1 MLLRARVDIFRKGE
15 CHVTSHTEYIGHAV
29 FIRQH
34 ACREIAGLT
43 KRPAGPRL
51 PQQAAS
57 GLEDLVKKVPERNL
71 WRTKSKIQFQSY
83 DGDTLRIAVYTSTEN
98 THRAW
103 DPALLKW
110 KLVHTESKFQQNA
123 AIHRDFVDRLEI
135 KTGSKSLVLPGV
147 LIGGMVG
154 IATGAMFVTDEG
166 DWDFSPVYVPFG
178 AAIGFIAGGVIGASM
193 HTEKWQEIP
202 LQQLQSDSMSSR

>member
-1 MLLRARVDIFRKGE
+1 MSRLILNTLVMLYLFGSTHVVKSQDLQKGQQVRVYLNKQLQVLKIWSRRYLKGIF
-15 CHVTSHTEYIGHAV
+15 
-29 FIRQH
+29 
-34 ACREIAGLT
+34 
-43 KRPAGPRL
+43 
-51 PQQAAS
+51 
-57 GLEDLVKKVPERNL
+57 

>member
-1 MLLRARVDIFRKGE
+1 MSRLILNTLVMLYLFGSTHVVKSQDLQKGQQVRVYLNK
-15 CHVTSHTEYIGHAV
+15 
-29 FIRQH
+29 
-34 ACREIAGLT
+34 
-43 KRPAGPRL
+43 PL
-51 PQQAAS
+51 PE
-57 GLEDLVKKVPERNL
+57 LEDLVKKVPERNL

-83 DGDTLRIAVYTSTEN
+83 DDDTLRIAVYTSTEN

>member
-1 MLLRARVDIFRKGE
+1 MSRLILNTLVMLYLFGSTHVVKSQDLQKGQQVRVYLNK
-15 CHVTSHTEYIGHAV
+15 
-29 FIRQH
+29 Q
-34 ACREIAGLT
+34 
-43 KRPAGPRL
+43 L
-51 PQQAAS
+51 P

-193 HTEKWQEIP
+193 HTEKWQDIP

>member
-1 MLLRARVDIFRKGE
+1 MSRLILNTLVMLYLFGSTHVVKSQDLQKGQQVRVYLNK
-15 CHVTSHTEYIGHAV
+15 
-29 FIRQH
+29 Q
-34 ACREIAGLT
+34 
-43 KRPAGPRL
+43 L
-51 PQQAAS
+51 P

-83 DGDTLRIAVYTSTEN
+83 DDDTLRIAVYTSTEN

>member
-1 MLLRARVDIFRKGE
+1 MSRLILNTLVMLYLFGSTHVVKSQDLQKGQQVRVYLNK
-15 CHVTSHTEYIGHAV
+15 
-29 FIRQH
+29 
-34 ACREIAGLT
+34 
-43 KRPAGPRL
+43 PL
-51 PQQAAS
+51 PE
-57 GLEDLVKKVPERNL
+57 LEDLVKKVPERNL

>member
-1 MLLRARVDIFRKGE
+1 MSRLILNTLVMLYLFGSTHVVKSQDLQKGQQVRVYLNK
-15 CHVTSHTEYIGHAV
+15 
-29 FIRQH
+29 Q
-34 ACREIAGLT
+34 
-43 KRPAGPRL
+43 L
-51 PQQAAS
+51 P

>member
-1 MLLRARVDIFRKGE
+1 MSRLILNTLVMLYLFGSTHVVKSQDLQKGQQVRVYLNK
-15 CHVTSHTEYIGHAV
+15 
-29 FIRQH
+29 
-34 ACREIAGLT
+34 
-43 KRPAGPRL
+43 PL
-51 PQQAAS
+51 PE
-57 GLEDLVKKVPERNL
+57 LEDLVKKVPERNL

-193 HTEKWQEIP
+193 HTEKWQDIP

>member
-1 MLLRARVDIFRKGE
+1 MSRLILNTLVMLYLFGSTHVVKSQDLQKGQQVRVYLNK
-15 CHVTSHTEYIGHAV
+15 
-29 FIRQH
+29 Q
-34 ACREIAGLT
+34 
-43 KRPAGPRL
+43 L
-51 PQQAAS
+51 P

-83 DGDTLRIAVYTSTEN
+83 DDDTLRIAVYTSTEN

-193 HTEKWQEIP
+193 HTEKWQDIP

>member
-1 MLLRARVDIFRKGE
+1 MSRLILNTLVMLYLFGSTHVVKSQDLQKDQQVRVYLNK
-15 CHVTSHTEYIGHAV
+15 
-29 FIRQH
+29 Q
-34 ACREIAGLT
+34 
-43 KRPAGPRL
+43 L
-51 PQQAAS
+51 P

-83 DGDTLRIAVYTSTEN
+83 DDDTLRIAVYTSTEN

-193 HTEKWQEIP
+193 HTEKWQDIP